1 MRYPPKAHK
10 ESSIVSWTLTMQGRL
25 PASMNERE
33 RTHWASKRRELQEIT
48 NELGYL
54 ALAAKIP
61 VATGKRFVRIT
72 LHKSLRSRVTD
83 DPANRDSRAK
93 SVLDALVKLGY
104 LQDDSDRYLL
114 WLGVHE
120 GERRKVKATVIE
132 IGDCSTRSAA
142 A

>member
-1 MRYPPKAHK
+1 MT
-10 ESSIVSWTLTMQGRL
+10 WTLTMTGRL
-25 PASMNERE
+25 PDSMNVRE
-33 RTHWASKRRELQEIT
+33 RKSHWVRRRELQEIT

-61 VATGKRFVRIT
+61 VASGKRWVRIT

-93 SVLDALVKLGY
+93 SVLDALVKLG
-104 LQDDSDRYLL
+104 LLIDDDDRHLL

-120 GERRKVKATVIE
+120 GEKRAVKATVIE
-132 IGDCSTRSAA
+132 LGDCAPRSAA